1 VLPTRKKQMSDT
13 GKLTWIIWL
22 LPMLLFPAPLFGW
35 LGFFLLP
42 PTFGVIFAIIDPFI
56 LVEVLVY
63 GGVFYLLSS
72 LLAIILTAFSSR
84 KRIAFL
90 VVAYLVGLS
99 ATFVPI
105 YCGNNV
111 WYSNC
116 GNLYERLAGL

>member
-1 VLPTRKKQMSDT
+1 MSDMR
-13 GKLTWIIWL
+13 KMTWIIWL

-42 PTFGVIFAIIDPFI
+42 PTLGVIFAIIDPFI

-72 LLAIILTAFSSR
+72 FFAIILTTFSSR

-90 VVAYLVGLS
+90 VVSYLVGLS
-99 ATFVPI
+99 ATFMPI
-105 YCGNNV
+105 YCGNNA

>member
-1 VLPTRKKQMSDT
+1 MSDV

-22 LPMLLFPAPLFGW
+22 FPMLLLPAPLLGW

-42 PTFGVIFAIIDPFI
+42 PTVGAIFAIVDPLI
-56 LVEVLVY
+56 LVEVLAY

-72 LLAIILTAFSSR
+72 LLAIFLTTFSSR
-84 KRIAFL
+84 KRIKFL
-90 VVAYLVGLS
+90 VVTYLAGLG
-99 ATFVPI
+99 ATFMPI

-111 WYSNC
+111 WYSTC

>member
-1 VLPTRKKQMSDT
+1 MRKM
-13 GKLTWIIWL
+13 TWIIWL

-42 PTFGVIFAIIDPFI
+42 PTLGVIFAIIDPFI

-72 LLAIILTAFSSR
+72 FFAIILTTFSSR

-90 VVAYLVGLS
+90 VVSYLVGLS
-99 ATFVPI
+99 ATFMPI
-105 YCGNNV
+105 YCGNNA